1 MTIFSLVWQWQ
12 WGQLWRQ
19 FWSLVWQW
27 WQFWSLVCEPCLLSP
42 VPLVR
47 TPQSGVSAVRNMMMR
62 MMMVSDNDGDDDDDD
77 LTKPSNSKEKAAVA
91 LFVLWRFVL
100 LQLDLKNIEK
110 IFENIFQHC
119 LKIFEIC
126 SVWSENIRRKYLKIR
141 FSCIWIY
148 LNSLKNQNGY
158 LTFLKGCPFG
168 LIWKLFAD
176 DMTSISSLWED
187 AALLLEILNASWFLK
202 KLYVLF
208 FFYLGGRSL
217 TLDGY

>member
-12 WGQLWRQ
+12 WGQLWWQ

-62 MMMVSDNDGDDDDDD
+62 MMMMMMVSDNDGDDDDDD

-100 LQLDLKNIEK
+100 LQLDLKKLKKKYLNTSFSVIWKYLKKRSKNIFLHDLKILLASSEK
-110 IFENIFQHC
+110 ENIW
-119 LKIFEIC
+119 KNA
-126 SVWSENIRRKYLKIR
+126 SAVSENILMR
-141 FSCIWIY
+141 F
-148 LNSLKNQNGY
+148 LVLKNQNGN

-168 LIWKLFAD
+168 LIWFFRFLHLIRQYPW
-176 DMTSISSLWED
+176 ISSL
-187 AALLLEILNASWFLK
+187 
-202 KLYVLF
+202 
-208 FFYLGGRSL
+208 G
-217 TLDGY
+217 

>member
-12 WGQLWRQ
+12 WGQLWWQ

-62 MMMVSDNDGDDDDDD
+62 MMMMMMVSDNDGDDDDDD

-110 IFENIFQHC
+110 Y
-119 LKIFEIC
+119 LKIFL
-126 SVWSENIRRKYLKIR
+126 SMVWKYLKFLQRDLKISKENILKYASAVSEYIWMR
-141 FSCIWIY
+141 WRTRMDIWLFSKVVLLAWYENCLRTIWR
-148 LNSLKNQNGY
+148 
-158 LTFLKGCPFG
+158 
-168 LIWKLFAD
+168 
-176 DMTSISSLWED
+176 LWED